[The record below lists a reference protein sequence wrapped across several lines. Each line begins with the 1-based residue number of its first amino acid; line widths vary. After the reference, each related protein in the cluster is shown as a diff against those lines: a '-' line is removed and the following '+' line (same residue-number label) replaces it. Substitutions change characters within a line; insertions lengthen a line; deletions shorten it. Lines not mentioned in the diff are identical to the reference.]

1 MVDGCRSRIIP
12 VKTESDLTMAR
23 TPIPLQ
29 ARIKRLFLKNE
40 LDTQTQNHTNR
51 TEPHLNWQAGSN
63 SGSAGIGPNTNKD
76 LGVINNG

>member
-1 MVDGCRSRIIP
+1 MVDGCRSRIMP

-23 TPIPLQ
+23 TSIPLQ

-40 LDTQTQNHTNR
+40 LDAQNHTNLN
-51 TEPHLNWQAGSN
+51 EPQLNLQAGSK
-63 SGSAGIGPNTNKD
+63 SGAARIGPDTKKD